1 MNANLLIYIL
11 SGALIVTA
19 IVFLA
24 YVLTGQKR
32 IKKIVESVTYDVN
45 EARNST
51 LLSFPLPIAVF
62 RLDDTRIIWAN
73 DMFFSCCGDE
83 SSRLDAKISKI
94 VPEFSSKWLMEGR
107 NQFPSL
113 ITVGNRKYRV
123 HGNVIRQTSKEER
136 DETQAFMGITYWLDV
151 TEYDDIRI
159 EYEQTRP
166 VTEIIV
172 IDNLDELFKN
182 QPDRVRNDIIDEVS
196 DCLEEWVQSYHGLLR
211 KFDRDRF
218 LAIFNRQDLF
228 QMKDAKFPILEKIH
242 KIESPSGI
250 NVTISIGIGD
260 DAADFSESLQF
271 ANMAT
276 ELALTRGG
284 DQAVIKNKLNF
295 EFYGGRGMEIEKR
308 NKVKSRVIANTLGEL
323 IKDSSRIFVMGHKYS
338 DLDSI
343 GAAVGICC
351 LARKF
356 NVNANIVVDE
366 KTTAATSLIKR
377 MQAEKEYKYTFINPQ
392 EAVVKADGRTLLI
405 VVDTNRPEQVE
416 DSDLLDTINRVA
428 VIDHHR
434 VAATYIKN
442 AALGFVEP
450 YASSACELVTEIL
463 EEFTDKNDI
472 LRCESEALLSGITL
486 DTKDFTIRT
495 GERTFEAAVFLKHAG
510 ADTTDVKKLRQ
521 NNMSDTI
528 SKYRI
533 LQNAELYRN
542 VAIAVPIVP
551 QSRVVAAQAADELL
565 NISGVEAS
573 VVIAPGIN
581 GGVFASARSIGELN
595 VQIIMEK
602 LGGGGNRSA
611 AAVQFK
617 DLSLEE
623 AVEKVYRAIDEYLE

>member
-366 KTTAATSLIKR
+366 KTTAAASLIKR